1 MARMEHTTNHYV
13 ELALKR
19 LLPHHQ
25 VEAERT
31 TKHGDQRKRIDIDI
45 QYGETR
51 IVLEAKRGNKAW
63 AARDAADRFAEL
75 NPKPA
80 VVGALSYS
88 AEFSDENAAEAI
100 RAGAE
105 FDFAFANSA
114 APESWNGAWRTGT
127 IYDLAQAIRNPG
139 DMGVGVQDKAAEAV
153 QIIRNNLS
161 EMVDHFKAERGSQR
175 GVAEVLK
182 VESNEDTL
190 RVGGL
195 IVINAL
201 MFYSALRSQEE
212 ILDKNGKQISFPTAS
227 GALPIE
233 ICAAWDKVRKRVN
246 YGAILEL
253 AGALIRGGEMTAK
266 MIELLQGCAQT
277 ALPMAQSG
285 VDILGRIFHEVLDS
299 AKTKAAFYTSIPGAV
314 MMSELA
320 LDPESWE
327 NVDWANPKS
336 VGNLCVC
343 DPSCG
348 SGTLASTLAWKIRDN
363 HLRAALSQQGWEKRD
378 GDDLRELQRLL
389 VEEVMWG
396 YDISHAAVHMTATT
410 LGLISPKVDFRHSRI
425 FAVRIGPTPYSK
437 PRLGSLNYL
446 DEKFSEKE
454 FTAVSAASGSHAVGK
469 DAPVTP
475 PPAMDLCAM
484 NPPFVSGRKGRKD
497 QKGKKSKKSGKMF
510 DFITPE
516 SARIATVDAFK
527 EMGEEHGFHTG
538 RGQGP
543 PFAIM
548 GARKVKPGGRWAV
561 ILPSNLAMGF
571 DVAWEESRQIIEEGF
586 DLETFIVSKE
596 PKFPGFSDSANFSEC
611 MAIARKLKA
620 NEKPRDKP
628 ALFVSLHR
636 NPQKREEALAVSR
649 AIREAAKGGESYGDI
664 VVDEATMGT
673 YARLPYRGRPA
684 WFGGNFADLHLAL
697 TANQF
702 ADIGS
707 LKPYAEGKIPTRP
720 LGEMV
725 EKYGS
730 NDLHRAKNK
739 WGSPPSLTR
748 SAYPCYWPSML
759 KKLRNIGHKDN
770 SEILE
775 EPHCWV
781 TPKPNKS
788 HLADK
793 FYSAAGPLVV
803 SDSFR
808 IQTSRRFASLMTEP
822 VQSSCGIPIR
832 LHNSAE
838 NRYKALALWF
848 ASSPGIFMMARGV
861 GVTSEAKVK
870 VSHGHMAQMIVPDLD
885 AIGEDCVDALA
896 KCFDN
901 FVLSG
906 KKLGQIQHIAED
918 SVRAELDGQ
927 VARILGIGN
936 LEGDLSLLREALGR
950 EPIIT
955 NRLFGA

>member
-1 MARMEHTTNHYV
+1 MA
-13 ELALKR
+13 
-19 LLPHHQ
+19 
-25 VEAERT
+25 
-31 TKHGDQRKRIDIDI
+31 
-45 QYGETR
+45 
-51 IVLEAKRGNKAW
+51 
-63 AARDAADRFAEL
+63 
-75 NPKPA
+75 
-80 VVGALSYS
+80 S
-88 AEFSDENAAEAI
+88 
-100 RAGAE
+100 
-105 FDFAFANSA
+105 
-114 APESWNGAWRTGT
+114 
-127 IYDLAQAIRNPG
+127 
-139 DMGVGVQDKAAEAV
+139 
-153 QIIRNNLS
+153 
-161 EMVDHFKAERGSQR
+161 
-175 GVAEVLK
+175 
-182 VESNEDTL
+182 
-190 RVGGL
+190 
-195 IVINAL
+195 
-201 MFYSALRSQEE
+201 
-212 ILDKNGKQISFPTAS
+212 
-227 GALPIE
+227 
-233 ICAAWDKVRKRVN
+233 
-246 YGAILEL
+246 
-253 AGALIRGGEMTAK
+253 
-266 MIELLQGCAQT
+266 
-277 ALPMAQSG
+277 
-285 VDILGRIFHEVLDS
+285 
-299 AKTKAAFYTSIPGAV
+299 
-314 MMSELA
+314 
-320 LDPESWE
+320 
-327 NVDWANPKS
+327 
-336 VGNLCVC
+336 
-343 DPSCG
+343 
-348 SGTLASTLAWKIRDN
+348 
-363 HLRAALSQQGWEKRD
+363 
-378 GDDLRELQRLL
+378 
-389 VEEVMWG
+389 
-396 YDISHAAVHMTATT
+396 
-410 LGLISPKVDFRHSRI
+410 
-425 FAVRIGPTPYSK
+425 
-437 PRLGSLNYL
+437 
-446 DEKFSEKE
+446 
-454 FTAVSAASGSHAVGK
+454 
-469 DAPVTP
+469 
-475 PPAMDLCAM
+475 
-484 NPPFVSGRKGRKD
+484 
-497 QKGKKSKKSGKMF
+497 
-510 DFITPE
+510 
-516 SARIATVDAFK
+516 
-527 EMGEEHGFHTG
+527 
-538 RGQGP
+538 
-543 PFAIM
+543 
-548 GARKVKPGGRWAV
+548 
-561 ILPSNLAMGF
+561 
-571 DVAWEESRQIIEEGF
+571 
-586 DLETFIVSKE
+586 
-596 PKFPGFSDSANFSEC
+596 
-611 MAIARKLKA
+611 
-620 NEKPRDKP
+620 
-628 ALFVSLHR
+628 
-636 NPQKREEALAVSR
+636 
-649 AIREAAKGGESYGDI
+649 I